1 MAFIEF
7 NLALIKIWKVYV
19 VISSIKRDDC
29 VKKIKQLK
37 SANIGNREY
46 CTTQFQQ
53 CLALLEEIK
62 AKCISLKKFKMDA
75 NAALEKTEKQLKI
88 PQSYSE
94 AVERLNRE
102 DHLPILA
109 QPLQGQVSC

>member
-1 MAFIEF
+1 M
-7 NLALIKIWKVYV
+7 
-19 VISSIKRDDC
+19 
-29 VKKIKQLK
+29 
-37 SANIGNREY
+37 
-46 CTTQFQQ
+46 QFQQ

-62 AKCISLKKFKMDA
+62 AKCISLKKFKIDA

-109 QPLQGQVSC
+109 QPLQGQVSYWTSNIKGFKEDKLTSAAPK